1 MVKLPAMQLD
11 KALSQISEI
20 HAQVLKTE
28 VFRGYRA
35 ATMLLTAL
43 LAVGAAWL
51 QAAVIIPSTSFEF
64 AIFWIGVAAACAAIC
79 AVDIYWSTLRASSRR
94 QRWRTVHVV
103 AQSVPALLVGT
114 VVTGVLL
121 QRPGSQVLLPGLWT
135 TIFALGIWSGRP
147 YMPKAI
153 GLVALFYLLAGTWL
167 LVLSDGSVPSPWGMG
182 LTFGI
187 GQAATAVVL
196 YLNIERPFVVPTLG
210 ENHHG

>member
-1 MVKLPAMQLD
+1 MVKFSAMQLD

-35 ATMLLTAL
+35 ATMLVTAL
-43 LAVGAAWL
+43 VAVLAAWL
-51 QAAVIIPSTSFEF
+51 NATVVHSATAFQF
-64 AIFWIGVAAACAAIC
+64 AIFWIAVAAVCVLIC
-79 AVDIYWSTLRASSRR
+79 AVDIYWSTLRAGRR
-94 QRWRTVHVV
+94 HQRWRTVHVV
-103 AQSVPALLVGT
+103 AQSVPSLLVGAI
-114 VVTGVLL
+114 VTGVLL
-121 QRPGSQVLLPGLWT
+121 QRPGSESQLPGLWAI
-135 TIFALGIWSGRP
+135 IFALGIWSGRP

-167 LVLSDGSVPSPWGMG
+167 LVISDGSVPSSWGMG

-196 YLNIERPFVVPTLG
+196 YLNIERPFVMPTG
-210 ENHHG
+210 EGQNHG